1 MCCMTLDLKRLRID
15 ASRFQTER
23 SKSRSSRET
32 TGTTKAIR
40 AALPQIYSLRGDG
53 VQWSAIAA
61 ALAAQ
66 GIVQGKARVPLT
78 TNRLTALV
86 RQIELQNQKRA
97 AKKEEVKEPKEIA
110 MQNHGPSVSPAL
122 GTKTRA
128 IVGGEARHSHRRSQP
143 TSQAGDSQGRSGQAG
158 ADGGRMASEKAKAP
172 RERSARGDASGKA
185 PGPSKRPVK
194 SPTQSH
200 RDVLAFMDRARAVR
214 SRQD

>member
-1 MCCMTLDLKRLRID
+1 MTLDLKRLRID

-23 SKSRSSRET
+23 LKSRSSRET

-40 AALPQIYSLRGDG
+40 AALPQIYSLREDG

-66 GIVQGKARVPLT
+66 GIVQGKARIPLT

-97 AKKEEVKEPKEIA
+97 AKKTKKGEVTEPKENA
-110 MQNHGPSVSPAL
+110 MQNHGLSVSPAL

-128 IVGGEARHSHRRSQP
+128 IVGVEARDPRRRSQP
-143 TSQAGDSQGRSGQAG
+143 PSQAADSQGRSGQAG
-158 ADGGRMASEKAKAP
+158 ADDGRMASEKGNAP
-172 RERSARGDASGKA
+172 RERSARGDVPGNAS
-185 PGPSKRPVK
+185 GPSKRPVK
-194 SPTQSH
+194 SPTPSH

-214 SRQD
+214 RRQD